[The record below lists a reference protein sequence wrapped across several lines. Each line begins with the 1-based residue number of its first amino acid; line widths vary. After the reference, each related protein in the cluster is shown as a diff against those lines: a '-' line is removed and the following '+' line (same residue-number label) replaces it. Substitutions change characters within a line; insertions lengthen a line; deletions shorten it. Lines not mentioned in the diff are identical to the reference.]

1 MSVDTELRTV
11 TIWGGTI
18 ELRVQVRGSGPPI
31 LYLHPAGGLT
41 WDGFL
46 DDLAADHTI
55 YAPEFP
61 GTSPGD
67 PMAIDRLDD
76 MFDVVLAYEEAVR
89 ELGLMGSVVIGQSF
103 GGMLA
108 ADLAATFPDLF
119 SKVVLLDAAGL
130 WIDDHPAPLS
140 FMSSPPDAL
149 PAILFHDTNCAA
161 AQAMFG
167 PPADPD
173 AGLDAAVGLV
183 WAIGC
188 TAKFLWPIPDR
199 GLRKRLHR
207 LTAPTLVVWGEND
220 SLIPAAYAHE
230 FGRLIA
236 ESRVEL
242 VPNCG
247 HIPQLEQPQIT
258 TRLVRDFLADGS
270 SDSVSE

>member
-1 MSVDTELRTV
+1 MSADTDTTMRTV
-11 TIWGGTI
+11 SVWNGTVD
-18 ELRVQVRGSGPPI
+18 LRVQMRGSGPPI
-31 LYLHPAGGLT
+31 LYLHPAGGMS

-46 DDLAADHTI
+46 DDLANDHTI

-61 GTSPGD
+61 GTTPGD
-67 PMAIDRLDD
+67 PMAIERLDE
-76 MFDVVLAYEEAVR
+76 MFDVVLAYEELVRALGISGAV
-89 ELGLMGSVVIGQSF
+89 VVGQSF

-130 WIDDHPAPLS
+130 WIEEHPAPLS
-140 FMSSPPDAL
+140 FMSSPPQAL
-149 PAILFHDTNCAA
+149 PAMLFHDTNCAA

-167 PPADPD
+167 PPPDPA
-173 AGLDAAVGLV
+173 AGLEAAVGLV

-220 SLIPAAYAHE
+220 SLIPVAYGHE
-230 FGRLIA
+230 FGRLI
-236 ESRVEL
+236 EHSRVE
-242 VPNCG
+242 VVSNCG
-247 HIPQLEQPQIT
+247 HIPQLEQPEQA
-258 TRLVRDFLADGS
+258 TRLVRSFLN
-270 SDSVSE
+270 E